1 MSANRA
7 ERRLKLTVSYD
18 GTAFHGWQ
26 VQPGLVTI
34 QGELE
39 RVFAEM
45 SRRPANI
52 AGSGRT
58 DAGVHALA
66 QVAALTTDVPI
77 PCYNVRYAMNRLLP
91 GSIRVLEVEEVPL
104 DFHPRFDAVAKRYEY
119 RIYRGEICPPFSTPA
134 AQRPAPAA

>member
-1 MSANRA
+1 M
-7 ERRLKLTVSYD
+7 KLTVSYD

-58 DAGVHALA
+58 DVHR
-66 QVAALTTDVPI
+66 I
-77 PCYNVRYAMNRLLP
+77 
-91 GSIRVLEVEEVPL
+91 SIASPKE
-104 DFHPRFDAVAKRYEY
+104 
-119 RIYRGEICPPFSTPA
+119 
-134 AQRPAPAA
+134 